1 MGYELDIQ
9 DIDEDLDLAVLAA
22 ARQSRQVFSGDLLVS
37 ADGDERAQI
46 NPPIGGKVHSGA
58 QRAASL
64 WERLVL
70 PSAFAPVTNIT
81 AGVDCHQRLVTTPR
95 RWCCQRGKTT
105 MNRNTNVNCL
115 CSLLDAY
122 EQTSDETARLRIR
135 QVMYVHGI
143 VDAVLSERIYL
154 LPEASLAS
162 R

>member
-1 MGYELDIQ
+1 
-9 DIDEDLDLAVLAA
+9 
-22 ARQSRQVFSGDLLVS
+22 
-37 ADGDERAQI
+37 
-46 NPPIGGKVHSGA
+46 
-58 QRAASL
+58 
-64 WERLVL
+64 
-70 PSAFAPVTNIT
+70 
-81 AGVDCHQRLVTTPR
+81 
-95 RWCCQRGKTT
+95 

-135 QVMYVHGI
+135 QVMYVHGV